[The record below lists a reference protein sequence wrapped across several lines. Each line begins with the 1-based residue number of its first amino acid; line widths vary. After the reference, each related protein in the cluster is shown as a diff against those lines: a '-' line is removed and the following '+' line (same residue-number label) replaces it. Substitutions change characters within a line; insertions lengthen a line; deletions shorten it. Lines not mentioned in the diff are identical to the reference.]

1 MVFSSQIFVFQRAK
15 MVHPGN
21 LRRRLSPVVYIE
33 RRIWAETRRQRNQC
47 RKIDILDILDIL
59 ERKRCNKHKQ
69 DAEKLTK
76 MRTLKAIWRD
86 FIANFSSHGLRR
98 VFDPI
103 GTSPTL
109 ISRCF
114 RLIWFFAWVSAAYFT
129 ISHMGQTVQQYLR
142 YQTITSTHIRRG
154 DPIKF
159 PTVTFC
165 PGHSLSINHAI
176 FWATKNCN
184 SSINKTDDTIAICG
198 TFNNLLAGKDVK
210 SWKIRAKLNVNLNT
224 VIMRKS
230 FNKFPRMV
238 KNWVVR

>member
-1 MVFSSQIFVFQRAK
+1 
-15 MVHPGN
+15 
-21 LRRRLSPVVYIE
+21 
-33 RRIWAETRRQRNQC
+33 
-47 RKIDILDILDIL
+47 
-59 ERKRCNKHKQ
+59 
-69 DAEKLTK
+69 

-114 RLIWFFAWVSAAYFT
+114 RLIWFFAWVSAAFFT

-184 SSINKTDDTIAICG
+184 SSINKTDDTIAICS

-210 SWKIRAKLNVNLNT
+210 SWKNRAKLNVNLNT
-224 VIMRKS
+224 VIMKKS
-230 FNKFPRMV
+230 LDKFPQMV
-238 KNWVVR
+238 KNLRCSLDDMMVVNESHFNMEAVGREAWKFDHDSSTSLGRNCYTFVGNKDDAHVKRVCLLLLI